1 MQHIINFAIDI
12 EDERIQQMVEKN
24 AEKQIINTITK
35 EIEDIIY
42 HKSYYGGKSNEPL
55 RNMVLNEIDVLLK
68 ENKDVILSEASRI
81 LADKLFRSKA
91 GKALLEELKGESE

>member
-35 EIEDIIY
+35 EIEDVIY

-55 RNMVLNEIDVLLK
+55 RNMVQNKIDDFLK
-68 ENKDVILSEASRI
+68 ENKDAILSEASRI
-81 LADKLFRSKA
+81 LADKLFRSKVDSVMVIY
-91 GKALLEELKGESE
+91 EEDKK

>member
-12 EDERIQQMVEKN
+12 EDERIQQMVEKS
-24 AEKQIINTITK
+24 AEKQILDTITK
-35 EIEDIIY
+35 NIEDVIY

-55 RNMVLNEIDVLLK
+55 RNMVQNKIDDFLK
-68 ENKDVILSEASRI
+68 ENKDTILSEASRI

-91 GKALLEELKGESE
+91 GKALLEELKGESK